1 MRRLPAVQKRDR
13 DAGFGMTELL
23 IVLTMIAIVGSLGIG
38 FFRTAAQTLQGDA
51 NLRILEWQ
59 MKLAREFAINQ
70 RRAIEIRFTPPNLV
84 RVVRRNI
91 PNGETELSSAVLEN
105 GTHFML
111 FAGQPDTPDGFG
123 RASATDFGPATAVMF
138 TSDGMFTD
146 QAGNPINGSIFL
158 GQPARPM
165 TSRALTVFGPTARV
179 RVYRWNGGEW
189 RH

>member
-1 MRRLPAVQKRDR
+1 MRTPQIRDR

-23 IVLTMIAIVGSLGIG
+23 VVLVMLVIVMSLGIG
-38 FFRTAAQTLQGDA
+38 FFRNAASALQGDA

-59 MKLAREFAINQ
+59 LKLAREFAINQ
-70 RRAIEIRFTPPNLV
+70 RRAVEVRFTAPNLIS
-84 RVVRRNI
+84 VVRRNI
-91 PNGETELSSAVLEN
+91 PNGETVLSTAVLEN
-105 GTHFML
+105 GTQFLL

-123 RASATDFGPATAVMF
+123 RATATDFGAAAAVMF

-146 QAGNPINGSIFL
+146 QTGNPINGSVFL

-165 TSRALTVFGPTARV
+165 TSRALTVFGPTARI
-179 RVYRWNGGEW
+179 RVYRWNGTQW